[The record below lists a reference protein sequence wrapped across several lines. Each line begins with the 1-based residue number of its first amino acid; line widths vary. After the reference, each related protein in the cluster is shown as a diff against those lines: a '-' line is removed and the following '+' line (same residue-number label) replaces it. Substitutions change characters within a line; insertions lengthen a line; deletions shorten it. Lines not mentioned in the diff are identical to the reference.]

1 MDEHVCCITAS
12 LLGMNVDFATE
23 VATLKVYM
31 AEQPCNVD
39 YLTAIQPLLPYLRG
53 RTDHRTYWKH
63 VPTT

>member
-39 YLTAIQPLLPYLRG
+39 Y
-53 RTDHRTYWKH
+53 
-63 VPTT
+63 